1 MSPETVTLKLPA
13 SLYTKLE
20 KLAIEEQTDLENLI
34 ATLVDNAFKQ
44 RVWLHELTEL
54 HEQIKRDGGQKT
66 ESDQEEFIEE
76 LRQARREIFDAEY
89 AHLYR

>member
-1 MSPETVTLKLPA
+1 MSPETVTLELPA
-13 SLYTKLE
+13 TLYAKLE

-34 ATLVDNAFKQ
+34 ATLVDSAFKQ
-44 RVWLHELTEL
+44 RAWLHELTQL
-54 HEQIKRDGGQKT
+54 REQIERDDGQKT
-66 ESDQEEFIEE
+66 ESDQEEFIEQ